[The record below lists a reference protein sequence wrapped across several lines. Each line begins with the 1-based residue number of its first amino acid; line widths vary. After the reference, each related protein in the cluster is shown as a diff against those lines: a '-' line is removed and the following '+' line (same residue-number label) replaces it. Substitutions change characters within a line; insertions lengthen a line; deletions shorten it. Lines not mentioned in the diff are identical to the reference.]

1 MAFIRD
7 YEPAD
12 TPRLWEILSNAL
24 APYDLYVEPEDTDRD
39 LCDVNAA
46 YISGGGAF
54 RVLLDDERVI
64 GMYGLHRESPD
75 VVELRKMYL
84 EPAHKGRGHGKGL
97 MIDAIDQARTLGYTR
112 MVLETNSRLVE
123 AVALYRGFGF
133 VETQRD
139 RLAARCD
146 LAMCLDL

>member
-133 VETQRD
+133 VEMQRD